1 MTTKIETPDL
11 QAHLFDKSPLESRR
25 ARGLCSAAGKP
36 ELAGTIQNKGWA
48 FLKVSGRSMFP
59 WIRAGDVVFL
69 RHTSMNAIIRGD
81 VIVFEKN
88 SLLCVHR
95 VISVDRG
102 AGEANLEVR
111 LMTKGDATADADEPV
126 CATAFLGKVEYIYR
140 RNREIDIAKGWR
152 SYLGRFLAAVSPAM
166 GWWRR
171 AASAPRHEVAHY
183 EFPGVPHAGAS
194 PSKQSAD

>member
-1 MTTKIETPDL
+1 MEAPDP
-11 QAHLFDKSPLESRR
+11 QAHVFDKFALESRR

-36 ELAGTIQNKGWA
+36 ELAGTLQDKGWA

-59 WIRAGDVVFL
+59 WIRAGDVVFV
-69 RHTSMNAIIRGD
+69 RHINMSAITRGD

-95 VISVDRG
+95 VISVDRC
-102 AGEANLEVR
+102 AGEANLGVR
-111 LMTKGDATADADEPV
+111 LITKGDATADADEPV
-126 CATAFLGKVEYIYR
+126 CGTAFRGKVEFIYR
-140 RNREIDIAKGWR
+140 RNREINIAKGWR

-171 AASAPRHEVAHY
+171 ASSAPRHEVANY
-183 EFPGVPHAGAS
+183 EFPGVPHVEVHR
-194 PSKQSAD
+194 SKQSAD